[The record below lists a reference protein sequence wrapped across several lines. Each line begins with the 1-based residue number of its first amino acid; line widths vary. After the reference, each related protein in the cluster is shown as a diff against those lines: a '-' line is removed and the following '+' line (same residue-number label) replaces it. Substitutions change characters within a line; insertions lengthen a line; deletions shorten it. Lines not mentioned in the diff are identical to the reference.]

1 MIKYC
6 QGCGA
11 PLQEEDPNKRGF
23 IPKIDPAA
31 DKLYCK
37 RCFRLNN
44 YNELPKILATN
55 KEYEAVVDDLL
66 TKNGLIVL
74 IVDLFDFTG
83 TFIPKILDKLRNKNV
98 ILVANKLDLLPKS
111 VKIEHIVDWL
121 SYMVNRMFFR
131 ADAIHVVSSKKGYYL
146 DDLMNTIDYLRK
158 GRDVYFMGCANVGKS
173 SLINALLK
181 RFTKSEKDLISTSP
195 VPGTTLNS
203 IKIPFFIDNKAF
215 IDTPGLIN
223 ENNILSKILPA
234 SYDKIMPN
242 TEIKPQTFQIK
253 PGNTIFFGALAQITL
268 LEGEGVSFTCYFS
281 SNVAIHRRKAEGS
294 LEFLN
299 KHGGEILTP
308 PTRDEFLSLEYEEK
322 TFEASTNKK
331 EDIVISGLGFVAINK
346 KAKVLVKIIKK
357 TDAEPTNDGYSFGGW
372 YTDVNCTTAYD
383 FNLPVNTDITLY
395 ARWLAKYT
403 VSFDTDG
410 GSTVES
416 QTVVTGNKAT
426 KPAVNPTKKGYNF
439 VGWYTDNTYTTEF
452 DFENTIITDNTSI
465 IRLNGYTF
473 NKISTLEGL
482 TTGYYVIGGYISNSN
497 EYKYMISDMNTTK
510 SFKSSDNPTEFYEIK
525 LKGNSVTI
533 KNSKNM
539 YIISNTEKSVSLSEK
554 EKTIFTPVVNA
565 DGFKL
570 KVTGSLNFQFNPSA
584 KIFTSYTSKQQDL
597 TLFKAQNVK
606 PFYVT
611 FKGPNNEELNKEEML
626 PHQKAPEFEAPNKP
640 GHKFMGWYNEATD
653 AKYDFTTELS
663 EETVLV
669 AKYEA
674 LTSAELFEQLEIKNQ
689 LAYHWQTEDSTTYTI
704 DNVSLRF
711 GVNLTEEMKSLEG
724 VKFGAILAKKVDV
737 ANINLSEYARACASA
752 AEVVAGDPNLKYLE
766 FTNIA
771 AEGGMTSLRLDNLD
785 SALAEEFVVVIYMEY
800 NGKLYVTEQK
810 IASVKVIASEYLKS
824 DLEILK
830 NEQIK
835 GSLNQLSK

>member
-1 MIKYC
+1 MKLKRLIS
-6 QGCGA
+6 CGLVGILTGVGILMNA
-11 PLQEEDPNKRGF
+11 KVSSAED
-23 IPKIDPAA
+23 
-31 DKLYCK
+31 
-37 RCFRLNN
+37 
-44 YNELPKILATN
+44 
-55 KEYEAVVDDLL
+55 
-66 TKNGLIVL
+66 
-74 IVDLFDFTG
+74 
-83 TFIPKILDKLRNKNV
+83 
-98 ILVANKLDLLPKS
+98 KS
-111 VKIEHIVDWL
+111 VKFE
-121 SYMVNRMFFR
+121 F
-131 ADAIHVVSSKKGYYL
+131 
-146 DDLMNTIDYLRK
+146 
-158 GRDVYFMGCANVGKS
+158 KS
-173 SLINALLK
+173 STDSSTEITFDTFKKEVTSGNA
-181 RFTKSEKDLISTSP
+181 DLISNIKSTKVYAGKQGLKFGSSSKNGSLTFTLNQNYKINQFKVGIAKYNDKDGGKVKVQCGEYSEDFTPESSVLEFDGKSFTSYETNTFTISTTAKRAY
-195 VPGTTLNS
+195 VKSIEFLYNNAETCTVAYYDGADVISTFTVDKGTTLDETSKPANPEKEGYVFAGWYTNVDLTDKYNFDLPVTADLKLYAKFEES
-203 IKIPFFIDNKAF
+203 VAVETQTVTFMKDAETLF
-215 IDTPGLIN
+215 DT
-223 ENNILSKILPA
+223 SVVK
-234 SYDKIMPN
+234 K
-242 TEIKPQTFQIK
+242 
-253 PGNTIFFGALAQITL
+253 GNTV
-268 LEGEGVSFTCYFS
+268 GV
-281 SNVAIHRRKAEGS
+281 
-294 LEFLN
+294 
-299 KHGGEILTP
+299 P
-308 PTRDEFLSLEYEEK
+308 
-322 TFEASTNKK
+322 
-331 EDIVISGLGFVAINK
+331 
-346 KAKVLVKIIKK
+346 
-357 TDAEPTNDGYSFGGW
+357 AEPTNDGYSFAGW
-372 YTDVNCTTAYD
+372 YTDVKCTTAYD

-395 ARWLAKYT
+395 AKWLAKYT

-452 DFENTIITDNTSI
+452 DFENTIITDNTTIYAKFEDTSI

-640 GHKFMGWYNEATD
+640 GHKFVGWCKEGTD
-653 AKYDFTTELS
+653 TIYDFNAEIQ
-663 EETVLV
+663 EDVVLV

-674 LTSAELFEQLEIKNQ
+674 LTPAELFEQLEIKNQ
-689 LAYHWQTEDSTTYTI
+689 LAYHWQTEDGTTYKI

-724 VKFGAILAKKVDV
+724 VKFGAILVKKEDV
-737 ANINLSEYARACASA
+737 ANINLSEYARECTSA
-752 AEVVAGDPNLKYLE
+752 AEVVAGDSNLKYLE

>member
-1 MIKYC
+1 MKLKRLIS
-6 QGCGA
+6 CGLVGILTGVGILMNA
-11 PLQEEDPNKRGF
+11 KVSSAED
-23 IPKIDPAA
+23 
-31 DKLYCK
+31 
-37 RCFRLNN
+37 
-44 YNELPKILATN
+44 
-55 KEYEAVVDDLL
+55 
-66 TKNGLIVL
+66 
-74 IVDLFDFTG
+74 
-83 TFIPKILDKLRNKNV
+83 
-98 ILVANKLDLLPKS
+98 KS
-111 VKIEHIVDWL
+111 VKFE
-121 SYMVNRMFFR
+121 F
-131 ADAIHVVSSKKGYYL
+131 
-146 DDLMNTIDYLRK
+146 
-158 GRDVYFMGCANVGKS
+158 KS
-173 SLINALLK
+173 STDSSTEITFDTFKKEVTSGNA
-181 RFTKSEKDLISTSP
+181 DLISNIKSTKVYAGKQGLKFGSSSKNGSLTFTLNQNYKINQFKVGIAKYNDKDGGKVKVQCGEYSEDFTPESSVLEFDGKSFTSYETNTFTISTTAKRAY
-195 VPGTTLNS
+195 VKSIEFLYNNAETCTVAYYDGADVISTFTVDKGTTLDETSKPANPEKEGYVFAGWYTNVDLTDKYNFDLPVTADLKLYAKFEES
-203 IKIPFFIDNKAF
+203 VAVETQTVTFMKDAETLF
-215 IDTPGLIN
+215 DT
-223 ENNILSKILPA
+223 SVVK
-234 SYDKIMPN
+234 K
-242 TEIKPQTFQIK
+242 
-253 PGNTIFFGALAQITL
+253 GNTV
-268 LEGEGVSFTCYFS
+268 GV
-281 SNVAIHRRKAEGS
+281 
-294 LEFLN
+294 
-299 KHGGEILTP
+299 P
-308 PTRDEFLSLEYEEK
+308 
-322 TFEASTNKK
+322 
-331 EDIVISGLGFVAINK
+331 
-346 KAKVLVKIIKK
+346 
-357 TDAEPTNDGYSFGGW
+357 AEPTNDGYSFAGW
-372 YTDVNCTTAYD
+372 YTDVKCTTAYD

-395 ARWLAKYT
+395 AKWLAKYT

-452 DFENTIITDNTSI
+452 DFENTIITDNTTIYAKFEDTSI

-510 SFKSSDNPTEFYEIK
+510 SFKSSDDPTEFYEIK

-640 GHKFMGWYNEATD
+640 GHKFVGWCKEGTD
-653 AKYDFTTELS
+653 TIYDFNAEIQ
-663 EETVLV
+663 EDVVLV

-674 LTSAELFEQLEIKNQ
+674 LTPAELFEQLEIKNQ
-689 LAYHWQTEDSTTYTI
+689 LAYHWQTEDGTTYKI

-737 ANINLSEYARACASA
+737 ANINLSEYARECTSA

>member
-1 MIKYC
+1 MKLKKLIS
-6 QGCGA
+6 CGLVGILTGVGILMNA
-11 PLQEEDPNKRGF
+11 KVSSAED
-23 IPKIDPAA
+23 
-31 DKLYCK
+31 
-37 RCFRLNN
+37 
-44 YNELPKILATN
+44 
-55 KEYEAVVDDLL
+55 
-66 TKNGLIVL
+66 
-74 IVDLFDFTG
+74 
-83 TFIPKILDKLRNKNV
+83 
-98 ILVANKLDLLPKS
+98 KS
-111 VKIEHIVDWL
+111 VKFE
-121 SYMVNRMFFR
+121 F
-131 ADAIHVVSSKKGYYL
+131 
-146 DDLMNTIDYLRK
+146 
-158 GRDVYFMGCANVGKS
+158 KS
-173 SLINALLK
+173 STDSSTEITFDTFKKEVTSGNA
-181 RFTKSEKDLISTSP
+181 DLISNIKSTKVYAGKQGLKFGSSSKNGSLTFTLNQNYKINQFKVGIAKYNDKDGGKVKVQCGEYSEDFTPESSVLEFDGKSFTSYETNTFTISTTAKRAY
-195 VPGTTLNS
+195 VKSIEFLYNNAETCTVAYYDGADVISTFTVDKGTTLDETSKPANPEKEGYVFAGWYTNVDLTDKYNFDLPVTADLKLYAKFEES
-203 IKIPFFIDNKAF
+203 VAVETQTVTFMKDAETLF
-215 IDTPGLIN
+215 DT
-223 ENNILSKILPA
+223 SVVK
-234 SYDKIMPN
+234 K
-242 TEIKPQTFQIK
+242 
-253 PGNTIFFGALAQITL
+253 GNTV
-268 LEGEGVSFTCYFS
+268 GV
-281 SNVAIHRRKAEGS
+281 
-294 LEFLN
+294 
-299 KHGGEILTP
+299 P
-308 PTRDEFLSLEYEEK
+308 
-322 TFEASTNKK
+322 
-331 EDIVISGLGFVAINK
+331 
-346 KAKVLVKIIKK
+346 
-357 TDAEPTNDGYSFGGW
+357 AEPTNDGYSFAGW
-372 YTDVNCTTAYD
+372 YTDVKCTTAYD

-395 ARWLAKYT
+395 AKWLAKYT

-452 DFENTIITDNTSI
+452 DFENTIITDNTTIYAKFEDTSI

-640 GHKFMGWYNEATD
+640 GHKFVGWCKEGTD
-653 AKYDFTTELS
+653 TIYDFNAEIQ
-663 EETVLV
+663 EDVVLV

-674 LTSAELFEQLEIKNQ
+674 LTPAELFEQLEIKNQ
-689 LAYHWQTEDSTTYTI
+689 LAYHWQTEDGTTYTI

-724 VKFGAILAKKVDV
+724 VKFGAILAKKTDV

-752 AEVVAGDPNLKYLE
+752 AEVVGKDEKLKYLE

>member
-1 MIKYC
+1 MKLKRLIS
-6 QGCGA
+6 CGLVGILTGVGILMNA
-11 PLQEEDPNKRGF
+11 KVSSAED
-23 IPKIDPAA
+23 
-31 DKLYCK
+31 
-37 RCFRLNN
+37 
-44 YNELPKILATN
+44 
-55 KEYEAVVDDLL
+55 
-66 TKNGLIVL
+66 
-74 IVDLFDFTG
+74 
-83 TFIPKILDKLRNKNV
+83 
-98 ILVANKLDLLPKS
+98 KS
-111 VKIEHIVDWL
+111 V
-121 SYMVNRMFFR
+121 
-131 ADAIHVVSSKKGYYL
+131 
-146 DDLMNTIDYLRK
+146 
-158 GRDVYFMGCANVGKS
+158 
-173 SLINALLK
+173 
-181 RFTKSEKDLISTSP
+181 
-195 VPGTTLNS
+195 TLNS
-203 IKIPFFIDNKAF
+203 DCLENFKSYAVYNDVKTGFDFEVNKGYKNSGIQLNNNKSGSPGCLYNKVSFGDIQTIEIVAGTVKSYSVYIGSDGEFTKYDDINVKVDTITTKGTKVIDLSDNKDNIGYLRIAVSGCCVF
-215 IDTPGLIN
+215 QSVKVTYGESITSYSVSFFDGDKEYTDLATKVDENGKLIRPTDPEKEGYIFAGWYTDSEFKEPYNFDSSVTNNLKLYAKFEESAAVETQTVTFMKDAETPFDT
-223 ENNILSKILPA
+223 SVVK
-234 SYDKIMPN
+234 K
-242 TEIKPQTFQIK
+242 
-253 PGNTIFFGALAQITL
+253 GNTV
-268 LEGEGVSFTCYFS
+268 GV
-281 SNVAIHRRKAEGS
+281 
-294 LEFLN
+294 
-299 KHGGEILTP
+299 P
-308 PTRDEFLSLEYEEK
+308 
-322 TFEASTNKK
+322 
-331 EDIVISGLGFVAINK
+331 
-346 KAKVLVKIIKK
+346 
-357 TDAEPTNDGYSFGGW
+357 AEPTNDGYSFAGW
-372 YTDVNCTTAYD
+372 YTDVKCTTAYD

-395 ARWLAKYT
+395 AKWLAKYT

-452 DFENTIITDNTSI
+452 DFENTIITDNTTIYAKFEDTSI

-510 SFKSSDNPTEFYEIK
+510 SFKSSDDPTEFYEIK

-640 GHKFMGWYNEATD
+640 GHKFVGWCKEGTD
-653 AKYDFTTELS
+653 TIYDFNAEIQ
-663 EETVLV
+663 EDVVLV

-674 LTSAELFEQLEIKNQ
+674 LTPAELFEQLEIKNQ
-689 LAYHWQTEDSTTYTI
+689 LAYHWQTEDGTTYTI

-737 ANINLSEYARACASA
+737 ANINLSEYARECTSA

>member
-1 MIKYC
+1 MKLKRLIS
-6 QGCGA
+6 CGLVGILTGVGILMNA
-11 PLQEEDPNKRGF
+11 KVSSAED
-23 IPKIDPAA
+23 
-31 DKLYCK
+31 
-37 RCFRLNN
+37 
-44 YNELPKILATN
+44 
-55 KEYEAVVDDLL
+55 
-66 TKNGLIVL
+66 
-74 IVDLFDFTG
+74 
-83 TFIPKILDKLRNKNV
+83 
-98 ILVANKLDLLPKS
+98 KS
-111 VKIEHIVDWL
+111 VKFE
-121 SYMVNRMFFR
+121 F
-131 ADAIHVVSSKKGYYL
+131 
-146 DDLMNTIDYLRK
+146 
-158 GRDVYFMGCANVGKS
+158 KS
-173 SLINALLK
+173 STDSSTEITFDTFKKEVTSGNA
-181 RFTKSEKDLISTSP
+181 DLISNIKSTKVYAGKQGLKFGSSSKNGSLTFTLNQNYKINQFKVGIAKYNDKDGGKVKVQCGEYSEDFTPESSVLEFDGKSFTSYETNTFTISTTAKRAY
-195 VPGTTLNS
+195 VKSIEFLYNNAETCTVAYYDGADVISTFTVDKGTTLDETSKPANPEKEGYVFAGWYTNVDLTDKYNFDLPVTADLKLYAKFEES
-203 IKIPFFIDNKAF
+203 VAVETQTVTFMKDAETLF
-215 IDTPGLIN
+215 DT
-223 ENNILSKILPA
+223 SVVK
-234 SYDKIMPN
+234 K
-242 TEIKPQTFQIK
+242 
-253 PGNTIFFGALAQITL
+253 GNTV
-268 LEGEGVSFTCYFS
+268 GV
-281 SNVAIHRRKAEGS
+281 
-294 LEFLN
+294 
-299 KHGGEILTP
+299 P
-308 PTRDEFLSLEYEEK
+308 
-322 TFEASTNKK
+322 
-331 EDIVISGLGFVAINK
+331 
-346 KAKVLVKIIKK
+346 
-357 TDAEPTNDGYSFGGW
+357 AEPTNDGYSFAGW
-372 YTDVNCTTAYD
+372 YTDVKCTTAYD

-395 ARWLAKYT
+395 AKWLAKYT

-452 DFENTIITDNTSI
+452 DFENTIITDNTTIYAKFEDTSI

-510 SFKSSDNPTEFYEIK
+510 SFKSSDDPTEFYEIK

-640 GHKFMGWYNEATD
+640 GHKFIGWYNEATD

-674 LTSAELFEQLEIKNQ
+674 LTPAELFEQLEIKNQ
-689 LAYHWQTEDSTTYTI
+689 LAYHWQTEDGTTYKI

-724 VKFGAILAKKVDV
+724 VKFGAILAKKEDV
-737 ANINLSEYARACASA
+737 ANINLSEYARECTSA
-752 AEVVAGDPNLKYLE
+752 AEVVAGDSNLKYLE

>member
-1 MIKYC
+1 MKLKRLIS
-6 QGCGA
+6 CGLVGILTGVGILMNA
-11 PLQEEDPNKRGF
+11 KVSSAED
-23 IPKIDPAA
+23 
-31 DKLYCK
+31 
-37 RCFRLNN
+37 
-44 YNELPKILATN
+44 
-55 KEYEAVVDDLL
+55 
-66 TKNGLIVL
+66 
-74 IVDLFDFTG
+74 
-83 TFIPKILDKLRNKNV
+83 
-98 ILVANKLDLLPKS
+98 KS
-111 VKIEHIVDWL
+111 VKFE
-121 SYMVNRMFFR
+121 F
-131 ADAIHVVSSKKGYYL
+131 
-146 DDLMNTIDYLRK
+146 
-158 GRDVYFMGCANVGKS
+158 KS
-173 SLINALLK
+173 STDSNKEITFDTFKKEVTSGNA
-181 RFTKSEKDLISTSP
+181 DLISNIKSTKVYAGKQGLKFESSSKNGSLTFTLNQNYKINQFKVGIAKYNDKDGGKVKVQCGEYSEDFTPESSVLEFDGKSFTSYETNTFTISTTAKRAY
-195 VPGTTLNS
+195 VKSIEFLYNNAETCTVAYYDGADVISTFTVDKGTTLDETSKPANPEKEGYVFAGWYTNVDLTDKYNFDLPVTADLKLYAKFEES
-203 IKIPFFIDNKAF
+203 VAVETQTVTFMKDAETLF
-215 IDTPGLIN
+215 DT
-223 ENNILSKILPA
+223 SVVK
-234 SYDKIMPN
+234 K
-242 TEIKPQTFQIK
+242 
-253 PGNTIFFGALAQITL
+253 GNTV
-268 LEGEGVSFTCYFS
+268 GV
-281 SNVAIHRRKAEGS
+281 
-294 LEFLN
+294 
-299 KHGGEILTP
+299 P
-308 PTRDEFLSLEYEEK
+308 
-322 TFEASTNKK
+322 
-331 EDIVISGLGFVAINK
+331 
-346 KAKVLVKIIKK
+346 
-357 TDAEPTNDGYSFGGW
+357 AEPTNDGYSFAGW
-372 YTDVNCTTAYD
+372 YTDVKCTTAYD

-395 ARWLAKYT
+395 AKWLAKYT

-452 DFENTIITDNTSI
+452 DFENTIITDNTTIYAKFEDTSI

-674 LTSAELFEQLEIKNQ
+674 LTPADLFEQLEIKNQ
-689 LAYHWQTEDSTTYTI
+689 LAYHWQTEDGTTYTI

-737 ANINLSEYARACASA
+737 ANINLSEYARECTSV
-752 AEVVAGDPNLKYLE
+752 AEVVAGDSNLKYLE

-810 IASVKVIASEYLKS
+810 IAFVKVIASEYLKS

>member
-1 MIKYC
+1 MKLKRLIS
-6 QGCGA
+6 CGLVGILTGVGILMNA
-11 PLQEEDPNKRGF
+11 KVSSAED
-23 IPKIDPAA
+23 
-31 DKLYCK
+31 
-37 RCFRLNN
+37 
-44 YNELPKILATN
+44 
-55 KEYEAVVDDLL
+55 
-66 TKNGLIVL
+66 
-74 IVDLFDFTG
+74 
-83 TFIPKILDKLRNKNV
+83 
-98 ILVANKLDLLPKS
+98 KS
-111 VKIEHIVDWL
+111 VKFE
-121 SYMVNRMFFR
+121 F
-131 ADAIHVVSSKKGYYL
+131 
-146 DDLMNTIDYLRK
+146 
-158 GRDVYFMGCANVGKS
+158 KS
-173 SLINALLK
+173 STDSNTEITFDTFKKEVTSGNA
-181 RFTKSEKDLISTSP
+181 DLISNIKSTKVYAGKQGLKFGSSSKNGSLTFTLNQNYKINQFKVGIAKYNDKDGGKVKVQCGEYSEDFTPESSVLEFDGKSFTSYETNTFTISTTAKRAY
-195 VPGTTLNS
+195 VKSIEFLYNNAETCTVAYYDGADVISTFTVDKGTTLDETSKPANPEKEGYVFAGWYTNVDLTDKYNFDLPVTADLKLYAKFEES
-203 IKIPFFIDNKAF
+203 VAVETQTVTFMKDAETLF
-215 IDTPGLIN
+215 DT
-223 ENNILSKILPA
+223 SVVK
-234 SYDKIMPN
+234 K
-242 TEIKPQTFQIK
+242 
-253 PGNTIFFGALAQITL
+253 GNTV
-268 LEGEGVSFTCYFS
+268 GV
-281 SNVAIHRRKAEGS
+281 
-294 LEFLN
+294 
-299 KHGGEILTP
+299 P
-308 PTRDEFLSLEYEEK
+308 
-322 TFEASTNKK
+322 
-331 EDIVISGLGFVAINK
+331 
-346 KAKVLVKIIKK
+346 
-357 TDAEPTNDGYSFGGW
+357 AEPTNDGYSFAGW
-372 YTDVNCTTAYD
+372 YTDVKCTTAYD

-395 ARWLAKYT
+395 AKWLAKYT

-452 DFENTIITDNTSI
+452 DFENTIITDNTTIYAKFEDTSI

-640 GHKFMGWYNEATD
+640 GHKFVGWCKEGTD
-653 AKYDFTTELS
+653 TIYDFNAEIQ
-663 EETVLV
+663 EDVVLV

-674 LTSAELFEQLEIKNQ
+674 LTPAELFEQLEIKNQ
-689 LAYHWQTEDSTTYTI
+689 LAYHWQTEDGTTYKI

-724 VKFGAILAKKVDV
+724 VKFGAILVKKEDV
-737 ANINLSEYARACASA
+737 ANINLSEYARECTSA
-752 AEVVAGDPNLKYLE
+752 AEVVAGDSNLKYLE

>member
-1 MIKYC
+1 MKLKRLIS
-6 QGCGA
+6 CGLVGILTGVGILMNA
-11 PLQEEDPNKRGF
+11 KVSSAEDKKFTKVLDVNDLCAGDT
-23 IPKIDPAA
+23 ISIV
-31 DKLYCK
+31 
-37 RCFRLNN
+37 
-44 YNELPKILATN
+44 NETN
-55 KEYEAVVDDLL
+55 KTAMS
-66 TKNGLIVL
+66 T
-74 IVDLFDFTG
+74 TQ
-83 TFIPKILDKLRNKNV
+83 NKN
-98 ILVANKLDLLPKS
+98 
-111 VKIEHIVDWL
+111 
-121 SYMVNRMFFR
+121 NR
-131 ADAIHVVSSKKGYYL
+131 G
-146 DDLMNTIDYLRK
+146 
-158 GRDVYFMGCANVGKS
+158 
-173 SLINALLK
+173 
-181 RFTKSEKDLISTSP
+181 
-195 VPGTTLNS
+195 GTT
-203 IKIPFFIDNKAF
+203 I
-215 IDTPGLIN
+215 
-223 ENNILSKILPA
+223 
-234 SYDKIMPN
+234 
-242 TEIKPQTFQIK
+242 EISD
-253 PGNTIFFGALAQITL
+253 G
-268 LEGEGVSFTCYFS
+268 C
-281 SNVAIHRRKAEGS
+281 
-294 LEFLN
+294 
-299 KHGGEILTP
+299 
-308 PTRDEFLSLEYEEK
+308 
-322 TFEASTNKK
+322 FEASSDVQRILLESGTVEKTYAFNVANGYLYASSSSKNWLVTSSEIDTNASWKISISNGNATIKATGSNTRNLIRYNSNNKLFSCYSNGQMDVQIYKLEKK
-331 EDIVISGLGFVAINK
+331 LSYSISFFDGTEEYTEYAKTVEENGKLIRPTDPEKEGYIFAGWYTDSEFKEPYNFDSSVTNNLKLYAKFEESAAVETQTVTFMKDAETPFDTSVVK
-346 KAKVLVKIIKK
+346 KGNTVGVP
-357 TDAEPTNDGYSFGGW
+357 AEPTNDGYSFGGW

-452 DFENTIITDNTSI
+452 DFENTIITDNTTIYAKFEDTSI

-525 LKGNSVTI
+525 LKGNSATI

-674 LTSAELFEQLEIKNQ
+674 LTPAELFEQLEIKNQ
-689 LAYHWQTEDSTTYTI
+689 LAYHWQTEDGTTYTI

-724 VKFGAILAKKVDV
+724 VKFGAILAKKEDV
-737 ANINLSEYARACASA
+737 VNINLSEYAKECTSA
-752 AEVVAGDPNLKYLE
+752 AEVVGKDEKLKYLE

>member
-1 MIKYC
+1 MKLKRLIS
-6 QGCGA
+6 CGLVGILTGVGILMNA
-11 PLQEEDPNKRGF
+11 KVSSAEDKTYDYEFTKEGAFSKNGSQKLGDIEWNLSGDGGYWGFANGQQFGSKNKPYKNLKLSTNVEINNVKEVTVYGST
-23 IPKIDPAA
+23 AA
-31 DKLYCK
+31 GSNATMQFSVGELKSE
-37 RCFRLNN
+37 N
-44 YNELPKILATN
+44 YTLSATN
-55 KEYEAVVDDLL
+55 KAYTYTLDSQTSGIVEININQTTSKALYIKEIKMTYSDSVMYNVLFFDGTEEY
-66 TKNGLIVL
+66 TK
-74 IVDLFDFTG
+74 
-83 TFIPKILDKLRNKNV
+83 
-98 ILVANKLDLLPKS
+98 
-111 VKIEHIVDWL
+111 
-121 SYMVNRMFFR
+121 Y
-131 ADAIHVVSSKKGYYL
+131 
-146 DDLMNTIDYLRK
+146 
-158 GRDVYFMGCANVGKS
+158 
-173 SLINALLK
+173 
-181 RFTKSEKDLISTSP
+181 FTKVEENGKLIRPTDPEKEGYVFVGWYTEP
-195 VPGTTLNS
+195 E
-203 IKIPFFIDNKAF
+203 
-215 IDTPGLIN
+215 LIN
-223 ENNILSKILPA
+223 EYKFNSTVSADLKLYAKFEESVA
-234 SYDKIMPN
+234 VE
-242 TEIKPQTFQIK
+242 TQTVTFMK
-253 PGNTIFFGALAQITL
+253 DAETLFDTSVVKKGNTV
-268 LEGEGVSFTCYFS
+268 GV
-281 SNVAIHRRKAEGS
+281 
-294 LEFLN
+294 
-299 KHGGEILTP
+299 P
-308 PTRDEFLSLEYEEK
+308 
-322 TFEASTNKK
+322 
-331 EDIVISGLGFVAINK
+331 
-346 KAKVLVKIIKK
+346 
-357 TDAEPTNDGYSFGGW
+357 AEPTNDGYSFAGW
-372 YTDVNCTTAYD
+372 YTDVKCTTAYD

-395 ARWLAKYT
+395 AKWLAKYT

-439 VGWYTDNTYTTEF
+439 VGWYIDNTYTTEF
-452 DFENTIITDNTSI
+452 DFENTIITDNTTIYAKFEDTSI

-674 LTSAELFEQLEIKNQ
+674 LTPAELFEQLEIKNQ
-689 LAYHWQTEDSTTYTI
+689 LAYHWQTEDGTTYKI

-724 VKFGAILAKKVDV
+724 VKFGAILAKKEDV
-737 ANINLSEYARACASA
+737 ANINLSEYARECTSA
-752 AEVVAGDPNLKYLE
+752 AEVVAGDSNLKYLE

>member
-1 MIKYC
+1 MKLKRLIS
-6 QGCGA
+6 CGLVGILTGVGILMNA
-11 PLQEEDPNKRGF
+11 KVSSAEDKTYDYEFTKEGAFSKNGSQKLGDIEWNLSGDGGYWGFANGQQFGSKNKPYKNLKLSTNVEINNVKEVTVYGST
-23 IPKIDPAA
+23 AA
-31 DKLYCK
+31 GSNATMQFSVGELKSE
-37 RCFRLNN
+37 N
-44 YNELPKILATN
+44 YTLSATN
-55 KEYEAVVDDLL
+55 KAYTYTLDSQTSGIVEININQTTSKALYIKEIKMTYSDSVMYNVLFFDGTEEY
-66 TKNGLIVL
+66 TK
-74 IVDLFDFTG
+74 
-83 TFIPKILDKLRNKNV
+83 
-98 ILVANKLDLLPKS
+98 
-111 VKIEHIVDWL
+111 
-121 SYMVNRMFFR
+121 Y
-131 ADAIHVVSSKKGYYL
+131 
-146 DDLMNTIDYLRK
+146 
-158 GRDVYFMGCANVGKS
+158 
-173 SLINALLK
+173 
-181 RFTKSEKDLISTSP
+181 FTKVEENGKLIRPTDPEKEGYVFVGWYTEP
-195 VPGTTLNS
+195 E
-203 IKIPFFIDNKAF
+203 
-215 IDTPGLIN
+215 LIN
-223 ENNILSKILPA
+223 EYKFNSTVSADLKLYAKFEESA
-234 SYDKIMPN
+234 AVE
-242 TEIKPQTFQIK
+242 TQTVTFMK
-253 PGNTIFFGALAQITL
+253 DAETLFDTSVVKKGNTV
-268 LEGEGVSFTCYFS
+268 GV
-281 SNVAIHRRKAEGS
+281 
-294 LEFLN
+294 
-299 KHGGEILTP
+299 P
-308 PTRDEFLSLEYEEK
+308 
-322 TFEASTNKK
+322 
-331 EDIVISGLGFVAINK
+331 
-346 KAKVLVKIIKK
+346 
-357 TDAEPTNDGYSFGGW
+357 AEPTNDGYSFAGW
-372 YTDVNCTTAYD
+372 YTDVKCTTAYD

-395 ARWLAKYT
+395 AKWLAKYT

-439 VGWYTDNTYTTEF
+439 VGWYIDNTYTTEF
-452 DFENTIITDNTSI
+452 DFENTIITDNTTIYAKFEDTSI

-674 LTSAELFEQLEIKNQ
+674 LTPAELFEQLEIKNQ
-689 LAYHWQTEDSTTYTI
+689 LAYHWQTEDGTTYKI

-724 VKFGAILAKKVDV
+724 VKFGAILAKKEDV
-737 ANINLSEYARACASA
+737 ANINLSEYARECTSA
-752 AEVVAGDPNLKYLE
+752 AEVVAGDSNLKYLE

>member
-1 MIKYC
+1 MKLKRLIS
-6 QGCGA
+6 CGLVGILTGVGILMNA
-11 PLQEEDPNKRGF
+11 KVSSAED
-23 IPKIDPAA
+23 
-31 DKLYCK
+31 
-37 RCFRLNN
+37 
-44 YNELPKILATN
+44 
-55 KEYEAVVDDLL
+55 
-66 TKNGLIVL
+66 
-74 IVDLFDFTG
+74 
-83 TFIPKILDKLRNKNV
+83 
-98 ILVANKLDLLPKS
+98 KS
-111 VKIEHIVDWL
+111 VKFE
-121 SYMVNRMFFR
+121 F
-131 ADAIHVVSSKKGYYL
+131 
-146 DDLMNTIDYLRK
+146 
-158 GRDVYFMGCANVGKS
+158 KS
-173 SLINALLK
+173 STDSNTEITFDTFKKEVTSGNA
-181 RFTKSEKDLISTSP
+181 DLISNIKSTKVYAGKQGLKFGSSSKNGSLTFTLNQNYKINQFKVGIAKYNDKDGGKVKVQCGEYSEDFTPESSVLEFDGKSFTSYETNTFTISTTAKRAY
-195 VPGTTLNS
+195 VKSIEFLYNNAETCTVAYYDGADVISTFTVDKGTTLDETSKPANPEKEGYVFAGWYTNVDLTDKYNFDLPVTADLKLYAKFEES
-203 IKIPFFIDNKAF
+203 VAVETQTVTFMKDAETLF
-215 IDTPGLIN
+215 DT
-223 ENNILSKILPA
+223 SVVK
-234 SYDKIMPN
+234 K
-242 TEIKPQTFQIK
+242 
-253 PGNTIFFGALAQITL
+253 GNTV
-268 LEGEGVSFTCYFS
+268 GV
-281 SNVAIHRRKAEGS
+281 H
-294 LEFLN
+294 
-299 KHGGEILTP
+299 
-308 PTRDEFLSLEYEEK
+308 
-322 TFEASTNKK
+322 
-331 EDIVISGLGFVAINK
+331 
-346 KAKVLVKIIKK
+346 
-357 TDAEPTNDGYSFGGW
+357 AEPTNDGYSFAGW
-372 YTDVNCTTAYD
+372 YTDVKCTTAYD

-395 ARWLAKYT
+395 AKWLAKYT

-452 DFENTIITDNTSI
+452 DFENTIITDNTTIYAKFEDTSI

-674 LTSAELFEQLEIKNQ
+674 LTPAELFEQLEIKNQ
-689 LAYHWQTEDSTTYTI
+689 LAYHWQTEDGTTYTI

-737 ANINLSEYARACASA
+737 ANINLSEYARECTSA

-785 SALAEEFVVVIYMEY
+785 SAIAEEFVVVIYMEY

>member
-1 MIKYC
+1 MKLKRLIS
-6 QGCGA
+6 CGLVGILTGVGILMNA
-11 PLQEEDPNKRGF
+11 KVSSAED
-23 IPKIDPAA
+23 
-31 DKLYCK
+31 
-37 RCFRLNN
+37 
-44 YNELPKILATN
+44 
-55 KEYEAVVDDLL
+55 
-66 TKNGLIVL
+66 
-74 IVDLFDFTG
+74 
-83 TFIPKILDKLRNKNV
+83 
-98 ILVANKLDLLPKS
+98 KS
-111 VKIEHIVDWL
+111 VKFE
-121 SYMVNRMFFR
+121 F
-131 ADAIHVVSSKKGYYL
+131 
-146 DDLMNTIDYLRK
+146 
-158 GRDVYFMGCANVGKS
+158 KS
-173 SLINALLK
+173 STDSNTEITFDTFKKEVTSGNA
-181 RFTKSEKDLISTSP
+181 DLISNIKSTKVYAGKQGLKFGSSSKNGSLTFTLNQNYKINQFKVGIAKYNDKDGGKVKVQCGEYSEDFTPESSVLEFDGKSFTSYETNTFTISTTAKRAY
-195 VPGTTLNS
+195 VKSIEFLYNNAETCTVAYYDGADVISTFTVDKGTTLDETSKPANPEKEGYVFAGWYTNVDLTDKYNFDLPVTADLKLYAKFEES
-203 IKIPFFIDNKAF
+203 VAVETQTVTFMKDAETLF
-215 IDTPGLIN
+215 DT
-223 ENNILSKILPA
+223 SVVK
-234 SYDKIMPN
+234 K
-242 TEIKPQTFQIK
+242 
-253 PGNTIFFGALAQITL
+253 GNTV
-268 LEGEGVSFTCYFS
+268 GV
-281 SNVAIHRRKAEGS
+281 
-294 LEFLN
+294 
-299 KHGGEILTP
+299 P
-308 PTRDEFLSLEYEEK
+308 
-322 TFEASTNKK
+322 
-331 EDIVISGLGFVAINK
+331 
-346 KAKVLVKIIKK
+346 
-357 TDAEPTNDGYSFGGW
+357 AEPTNDGYSFAGW
-372 YTDVNCTTAYD
+372 YTDVKCTTAYD

-395 ARWLAKYT
+395 AKWLAKYT

-452 DFENTIITDNTSI
+452 DFENTIITDNTTIYAKFEDTSI

-539 YIISNTEKSVSLSEK
+539 YIISNTEKSVSLSGK

-674 LTSAELFEQLEIKNQ
+674 LTPAELFEQLEIKNQ
-689 LAYHWQTEDSTTYTI
+689 LAYHWQTEDGTTYKI

-724 VKFGAILAKKVDV
+724 VKFGAILAKKEDV
-737 ANINLSEYARACASA
+737 ANINLSEYARECTSA
-752 AEVVAGDPNLKYLE
+752 AEVVAGDSNLKYLE

>member
-1 MIKYC
+1 MKLKRLIS
-6 QGCGA
+6 CGLVGILTGVGILMNA
-11 PLQEEDPNKRGF
+11 KVSSAED
-23 IPKIDPAA
+23 
-31 DKLYCK
+31 
-37 RCFRLNN
+37 
-44 YNELPKILATN
+44 
-55 KEYEAVVDDLL
+55 
-66 TKNGLIVL
+66 
-74 IVDLFDFTG
+74 
-83 TFIPKILDKLRNKNV
+83 
-98 ILVANKLDLLPKS
+98 KS
-111 VKIEHIVDWL
+111 VKFE
-121 SYMVNRMFFR
+121 F
-131 ADAIHVVSSKKGYYL
+131 
-146 DDLMNTIDYLRK
+146 
-158 GRDVYFMGCANVGKS
+158 KS
-173 SLINALLK
+173 STDSSTEITFDTFKKEVTSGNA
-181 RFTKSEKDLISTSP
+181 DLISNIKSTKVYAGKQGLKFGSSSKNGSLTFTLNQNYKINQFKVGIAKYNDKDGGKVKVQCGEYSEDFTPESSVLEFDGKSFTSYETNTFTISTTAKRAY
-195 VPGTTLNS
+195 VKSIEFLYNNAETCTVAYYDGADVISTFTVDKGTTLDETSKPANPEKEGYVFAGWYTNVDLTDKYNFDLPVTADLKLYAKFEES
-203 IKIPFFIDNKAF
+203 VAVETQTVTFMKDAETLF
-215 IDTPGLIN
+215 DT
-223 ENNILSKILPA
+223 SVVK
-234 SYDKIMPN
+234 K
-242 TEIKPQTFQIK
+242 
-253 PGNTIFFGALAQITL
+253 GNTV
-268 LEGEGVSFTCYFS
+268 GV
-281 SNVAIHRRKAEGS
+281 
-294 LEFLN
+294 
-299 KHGGEILTP
+299 P
-308 PTRDEFLSLEYEEK
+308 
-322 TFEASTNKK
+322 
-331 EDIVISGLGFVAINK
+331 
-346 KAKVLVKIIKK
+346 
-357 TDAEPTNDGYSFGGW
+357 AEPTNDGYSFAGW
-372 YTDVNCTTAYD
+372 YTDVKCTTAYD

-395 ARWLAKYT
+395 AKWLAKYT

-452 DFENTIITDNTSI
+452 DFENTIITDNTTIYAKFEDTSI

-674 LTSAELFEQLEIKNQ
+674 LTPAELFEQLEIKNQ
-689 LAYHWQTEDSTTYTI
+689 LAYHWQTEDGTTYTI

-737 ANINLSEYARACASA
+737 ANINLSEYARECTSA

-766 FTNIA
+766 FTNVA

-785 SALAEEFVVVIYMEY
+785 SAIAEEFVVVIYMEY

>member
-1 MIKYC
+1 MKLKRLIS
-6 QGCGA
+6 CGLVGILTGVGILMNA
-11 PLQEEDPNKRGF
+11 KVSSAEDKTYDYEFTKEGAFSKNGSQKLGDIEWNLSGDGGYWGFANGQQFGSKNKPYKNLKLSTNVEINNVKEVTVYGST
-23 IPKIDPAA
+23 AA
-31 DKLYCK
+31 GSNATMQFSVGELKSE
-37 RCFRLNN
+37 N
-44 YNELPKILATN
+44 YTLSATN
-55 KEYEAVVDDLL
+55 KAYTYTLDSQTSGIVEININQTTSKALYIKEIKMTYSDSVMYNVLFFDGTEEY
-66 TKNGLIVL
+66 TK
-74 IVDLFDFTG
+74 
-83 TFIPKILDKLRNKNV
+83 
-98 ILVANKLDLLPKS
+98 
-111 VKIEHIVDWL
+111 
-121 SYMVNRMFFR
+121 Y
-131 ADAIHVVSSKKGYYL
+131 
-146 DDLMNTIDYLRK
+146 
-158 GRDVYFMGCANVGKS
+158 
-173 SLINALLK
+173 
-181 RFTKSEKDLISTSP
+181 FTKVEENGKLIRPTDPEKGGYVFVGWYTEP
-195 VPGTTLNS
+195 E
-203 IKIPFFIDNKAF
+203 
-215 IDTPGLIN
+215 LIN
-223 ENNILSKILPA
+223 EYKFNSTVSADLKLYAKFEESA
-234 SYDKIMPN
+234 AVE
-242 TEIKPQTFQIK
+242 TQTVTFMK
-253 PGNTIFFGALAQITL
+253 DAETLFDTSVVKKGNTV
-268 LEGEGVSFTCYFS
+268 GV
-281 SNVAIHRRKAEGS
+281 
-294 LEFLN
+294 
-299 KHGGEILTP
+299 P
-308 PTRDEFLSLEYEEK
+308 
-322 TFEASTNKK
+322 
-331 EDIVISGLGFVAINK
+331 
-346 KAKVLVKIIKK
+346 
-357 TDAEPTNDGYSFGGW
+357 AEPTNDGYSFAGW
-372 YTDVNCTTAYD
+372 YTDVKCTTAYD

-395 ARWLAKYT
+395 AKWLAKYT

-439 VGWYTDNTYTTEF
+439 VGWYIDNTYTTEF
-452 DFENTIITDNTSI
+452 DFENTIITDNTTIYAKFEDTSI

-674 LTSAELFEQLEIKNQ
+674 LTPAELFEQLEIKNQ
-689 LAYHWQTEDSTTYTI
+689 LAYHWQTEDGTTYKI

-724 VKFGAILAKKVDV
+724 VKFGAILAKKEDV
-737 ANINLSEYARACASA
+737 ANINLSEYARECTSA
-752 AEVVAGDPNLKYLE
+752 AEVVAGDSNLKYLE

>member
-1 MIKYC
+1 MKLKRLIS
-6 QGCGA
+6 CGLVGILTGVGILMNA
-11 PLQEEDPNKRGF
+11 KVSSAED
-23 IPKIDPAA
+23 
-31 DKLYCK
+31 
-37 RCFRLNN
+37 
-44 YNELPKILATN
+44 
-55 KEYEAVVDDLL
+55 
-66 TKNGLIVL
+66 
-74 IVDLFDFTG
+74 
-83 TFIPKILDKLRNKNV
+83 
-98 ILVANKLDLLPKS
+98 KS
-111 VKIEHIVDWL
+111 V
-121 SYMVNRMFFR
+121 
-131 ADAIHVVSSKKGYYL
+131 
-146 DDLMNTIDYLRK
+146 
-158 GRDVYFMGCANVGKS
+158 
-173 SLINALLK
+173 
-181 RFTKSEKDLISTSP
+181 
-195 VPGTTLNS
+195 TLNS
-203 IKIPFFIDNKAF
+203 DCLENFKSYAVYNDVKTGFDFEVNKGYKNSGIQLNNNKSGSPGCLYNKVSFGDIQTIEIVAGTVKSYSVYIGSDGEFTKYDDINVKVDTITTKGTKVIDLSDNKDNIGYLRIAVSGCCVF
-215 IDTPGLIN
+215 QSVKVTYGESITSYSVSFFDGDKEYTDLATKVDENGKLIRPTDPEKEGYIFAGWYTDSEFKEPYNFDSSVTNNLKLYAKFEESAAVETQTVTFMKDAETPFDT
-223 ENNILSKILPA
+223 SVVK
-234 SYDKIMPN
+234 K
-242 TEIKPQTFQIK
+242 
-253 PGNTIFFGALAQITL
+253 GNTV
-268 LEGEGVSFTCYFS
+268 GV
-281 SNVAIHRRKAEGS
+281 
-294 LEFLN
+294 
-299 KHGGEILTP
+299 P
-308 PTRDEFLSLEYEEK
+308 
-322 TFEASTNKK
+322 
-331 EDIVISGLGFVAINK
+331 
-346 KAKVLVKIIKK
+346 AK
-357 TDAEPTNDGYSFGGW
+357 PTNDGYSFGGW

-383 FNLPVNTDITLY
+383 FNSPVNTDITLY
-395 ARWLAKYT
+395 AKWLAKYT

-426 KPAVNPTKKGYNF
+426 KPTSTPTKKGYNF

-452 DFENTIITDNTSI
+452 DFENTIITDNTTIFAKFEDASI
-465 IRLNGYTF
+465 FKLDGYTF
-473 NKISTLEGL
+473 NKISTLEEL
-482 TTGYYVIGGYISNSN
+482 TTGYYVIGGFDGTNYVYMNDILDKKGFFGVGDKPSVHFTFYNKAGKVKIQKSQN
-497 EYKYMISDMNTTK
+497 EYLSAVGGSPKNFGIVDNRKDAYEFVPQMIDDELQIRLDEARGSNVIAYNKDY
-510 SFKSSDNPTEFYEIK
+510 SRIK
-525 LKGNSVTI
+525 PYAS
-533 KNSKNM
+533 
-539 YIISNTEKSVSLSEK
+539 ISTS
-554 EKTIFTPVVNA
+554 T
-565 DGFKL
+565 
-570 KVTGSLNFQFNPSA
+570 LN
-584 KIFTSYTSKQQDL
+584 I

-674 LTSAELFEQLEIKNQ
+674 LTPAELFEQLEIKNQ
-689 LAYHWQTEDSTTYTI
+689 LAYHWQTEDGTTYTI

-737 ANINLSEYARACASA
+737 ANINLSEYARECTSA

-785 SALAEEFVVVIYMEY
+785 SAIAEEFVVVIYMEY